1 MPSKSK
7 DKGNRVERI
16 IVEALKE
23 AGWDAT
29 RAWGSN
35 GRALGKHEEV
45 DIAASVHGHEFDI
58 QVKGRKTIAQHLIP
72 PDACDM
78 TIAKADRQ
86 EPLVIMRMNEF
97 VSLVNEL
104 LEPDTD
110 GY

>member
-7 DKGNRVERI
+7 RKGNRVERV
-16 IVEALKE
+16 IVDILKE

-45 DIAASVHGHEFDI
+45 DITATIGSYEFDI
-58 QVKGRKTIAQHLIP
+58 QVKGRKSIAEYMIP
-72 PDACDM
+72 PESCDM

-86 EPLVIMRMNEF
+86 EPLVVI
-97 VSLVNEL
+97 SLKKFIDLVGE
-104 LEPDTD
+104 E
-110 GY
+110 